1 MYVFV
6 TRALKKKPSPGTS
19 REPGQ
24 EAERQVSMWW
34 RLPQGKLK
42 MHNTVEWVILASGCR
57 AKQVEGELRGP
68 EEVQPARAP
77 SHTRLGRPLGR
88 SPRCRQSLYC
98 SINGAAVTENFFPLL
113 LTVKIVLVLLRSPC
127 QGAGQLHVTRSS
139 CSCLLITDEL
149 TDVME
154 TFVAT

>member
-1 MYVFV
+1 M
-6 TRALKKKPSPGTS
+6 
-19 REPGQ
+19 
-24 EAERQVSMWW
+24 
-34 RLPQGKLK
+34 
-42 MHNTVEWVILASGCR
+42 
-57 AKQVEGELRGP
+57 EGELRAQ

-98 SINGAAVTENFFPLL
+98 SKNGAAVTENFFPLL
-113 LTVKIVLVLLRSPC
+113 LTVKIVLVLLQNPC
-127 QGAGQLHVTRSS
+127 QGAGTLRVTPSS
-139 CSCLLITDEL
+139 HSWLLITDEL